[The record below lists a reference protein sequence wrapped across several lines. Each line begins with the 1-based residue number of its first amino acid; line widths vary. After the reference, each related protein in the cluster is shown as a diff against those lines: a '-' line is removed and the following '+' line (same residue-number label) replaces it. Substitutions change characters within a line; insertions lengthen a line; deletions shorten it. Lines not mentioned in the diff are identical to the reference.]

1 MKTSVNRQNGL
12 PFKRHKPTPFGLRY
26 RSPALATVR
35 HFMAVVLCGLTT
47 LAWAQTAEPA
57 APVIPPAP
65 VPAPVPAPSVA
76 EPAAVVAPTA
86 APVIPVDPCRP
97 LTDQAMSADFK
108 AASAQSQ
115 RKGADELSA
124 LFDEAINLW
133 QRAGDACTGRAKE
146 RALRNLQDSRKSRGA
161 LSELLDSGAQCA
173 SSHKDADALHELA
186 KQAST
191 ERRWL
196 DASLLYRKAE
206 NMWELASESCTGNQQ
221 QQALK
226 RREEAET
233 DGHNTEFCAPVFDRA
248 RTLSQK
254 LRAANSA
261 SNDEKTRASLL
272 AETAW
277 RDASGQCRGNALE
290 VSRNNIQ
297 TIARERGTAWVATRE
312 AGVTAPLP
320 SLAPAPVAVASAFTT
335 PSAAPRLASASPAA
349 AVASLALATS
359 VGAGVAGTGSATG
372 GGSSAAV
379 SAATAL
385 TPAKAAGTPSLT
397 TAGKIGTALPPEFVA
412 GTARFSGTF
421 VTAAANNGDGTSYS
435 GRGKVVWD
443 NGDSFDGSLVK
454 GQRQGEGQFVWASGQ
469 RYSGTWEQDQPR
481 GQGQMQFTNGNRYQ
495 GRVED
500 GLPEGQGVMRYA
512 SGDEFTGQL
521 KRGSPNGRGVYA
533 WASGQRFE
541 GEWLQG
547 VAQGAGTLKFANGD
561 VFEGP
566 VRDGVPH
573 GPGRLVYA
581 SGDIYTGNFKNGR
594 PDGEGRFAWKMG
606 DVYTGQWRDGL
617 KEGAGVMTWANGDRW
632 EGRFSRDEQAEGVL
646 IRRGG

>member
-1 MKTSVNRQNGL
+1 MN
-12 PFKRHKPTPFGLRY
+12 
-26 RSPALATVR
+26 
-35 HFMAVVLCGLTT
+35 T
-47 LAWAQTAEPA
+47 LARVFRDLFLAACFCALTGLVGAQTAEP
-57 APVIPPAP
+57 PAP
-65 VPAPVPAPSVA
+65 APAPAPAPTPTTTA
-76 EPAAVVAPTA
+76 EPAAA
-86 APVIPVDPCRP
+86 APVVPVDACRP

-108 AASAQSQ
+108 AATAQSQ

-248 RTLSQK
+248 RSLSQK
-254 LRAANSA
+254 LRTANAATNE
-261 SNDEKTRASLL
+261 EKTRASLL

-277 RDASGQCRGNALE
+277 RDASGQCRGSALE

-297 TIARERGTAWVATRE
+297 TIARERGTAWVAMRE
-312 AGVTAPLP
+312 SGVA
-320 SLAPAPVAVASAFTT
+320 APAPAPAPAAPAQRVAS
-335 PSAAPRLASASPAA
+335 A
-349 AVASLALATS
+349 AVASVVAPLALAS
-359 VGAGVAGTGSATG
+359 AVGSGTVGTAIA
-372 GGSSAAV
+372 SS
-379 SAATAL
+379 SATAL
-385 TPAKAAGTPSLT
+385 VKAS
-397 TAGKIGTALPPEFVA
+397 TAAPPTLVTSKPNAALPAEFVA
-412 GTARFSGTF
+412 GTARFSGSF
-421 VTAAANNGDGTSYS
+421 VTDSSRDGDGTSYS

-443 NGDSFDGSLVK
+443 NGDSYDGSLVK
-454 GQRQGEGQFVWASGQ
+454 GQRQGEGQFIWASGQ

-521 KRGSPNGRGVYA
+521 KRGSPNGRGVYV
-533 WASGQRFE
+533 WAAGQRFE

-561 VFEGP
+561 IFEGP

-581 SGDIYTGNFKNGR
+581 NGDTYTGNFKNGR

-606 DVYTGQWRDGL
+606 DVYAGQWRDGL
-617 KEGAGVMTWANGDRW
+617 KDGAGVMTWANGDRW
-632 EGRFSRDEQAEGVL
+632 EGRFSRDEQVEGQL
-646 IRRGG
+646 IRKGG

>member
-1 MKTSVNRQNGL
+1 MNTVARVFRGCFSA
-12 PFKRHKPTPFGLRY
+12 
-26 RSPALATVR
+26 ALL
-35 HFMAVVLCGLTT
+35 AVLA
-47 LAWAQTAEPA
+47 AWASAQTTEPPAPAPAPAAAPAAEPAVAPA
-57 APVIPPAP
+57 APV
-65 VPAPVPAPSVA
+65 
-76 EPAAVVAPTA
+76 T
-86 APVIPVDPCRP
+86 PVDPCRP

-108 AASAQSQ
+108 AATAQSQ

-124 LFDEAINLW
+124 LFEEAINLW

-206 NMWELASESCTGNQQ
+206 NMWELAAESCTGNQQ

-248 RTLSQK
+248 RSLSQK
-254 LRAANSA
+254 LRAANA
-261 SNDEKTRASLL
+261 ATNEEKTRASLL

-277 RDASGQCRGNALE
+277 RDASGQCRGSALE

-297 TIARERGTAWVATRE
+297 TIARERGTAWVAVRE
-312 AGVTAPLP
+312 TGVAAPLP
-320 SLAPAPVAVASAFTT
+320 VAAAAAVVPRVAS
-335 PSAAPRLASASPAA
+335 SAA
-349 AVASLALATS
+349 AVAPLALA
-359 VGAGVAGTGSATG
+359 A
-372 GGSSAAV
+372 
-379 SAATAL
+379 
-385 TPAKAAGTPSLT
+385 AAGTSNAATGATTSATAAAAAGGLPTLVKASAASTSTSASTLLT
-397 TAGKIGTALPPEFVA
+397 TKPNAALPSEFVA
-412 GTARFSGTF
+412 GTARFSGSFTLD
-421 VTAAANNGDGTSYS
+421 ADGTTYS

-443 NGDSFDGSLVK
+443 SGDSYDGSLVK
-454 GQRQGEGQFVWASGQ
+454 GQRQGEGQFIWASGQ

-500 GLPEGQGVMRYA
+500 GLPQGQGVMKYA

-521 KRGSPNGRGVYA
+521 QRGSPNGRGVYV
-533 WASGQRFE
+533 WAAGQRFE

-581 SGDIYTGNFKNGR
+581 NGDIYTGNFKNGR

-606 DVYTGQWRDGL
+606 DVYAGQWRDGL
-617 KEGAGVMTWANGDRW
+617 KDGAGVMTWANGDRW
-632 EGRFSRDEQAEGVL
+632 EGRFSRDEQGEGQL
-646 IRRGG
+646 IRKGG

>member
-1 MKTSVNRQNGL
+1 
-12 PFKRHKPTPFGLRY
+12 
-26 RSPALATVR
+26 
-35 HFMAVVLCGLTT
+35 
-47 LAWAQTAEPA
+47 
-57 APVIPPAP
+57 
-65 VPAPVPAPSVA
+65 
-76 EPAAVVAPTA
+76 
-86 APVIPVDPCRP
+86 

-108 AASAQSQ
+108 AATAQSQ

-124 LFDEAINLW
+124 LFDEAIKLW
-133 QRAGDACTGRAKE
+133 QRAGDACTGRAQE

-161 LSELLDSGAQCA
+161 LNELLDSGAQCA

-206 NMWELASESCTGNQQ
+206 NMWELAAESCTGNQQ

-254 LRAANSA
+254 LRAANGA
-261 SNDEKTRASLL
+261 SSDEKTRASLL

-277 RDASGQCRGNALE
+277 RDASTQCRGSALE
-290 VSRNNIQ
+290 AARNNVQ

-312 AGVTAPLP
+312 AGVVVA
-320 SLAPAPVAVASAFTT
+320 APAPVAT
-335 PSAAPRLASASPAA
+335 PSASSAQRTAAVPGAAAVAAVPLLLLASASG
-349 AVASLALATS
+349 T
-359 VGAGVAGTGSATG
+359 GAGAD
-372 GGSSAAV
+372 
-379 SAATAL
+379 SAAT
-385 TPAKAAGTPSLT
+385 TAAATVASSGVLKLAPTQGGAAPPT
-397 TAGKIGTALPPEFVA
+397 TAATPVAKPGEFTA
-412 GTARFSGTF
+412 GSTRFSGTF
-421 VTAAANNGDGTSYS
+421 AADADGNTYS
-435 GRGKVVWD
+435 GRGKVFWE
-443 NGDSFDGSLVK
+443 NGDSFEGSLVR
-454 GQRQGEGQFVWASGQ
+454 GRRQGEGQFNWASGQ

-547 VAQGAGTLKFANGD
+547 MAQGPGTLKFANGD
-561 VFEGP
+561 IFEGP

-573 GPGRLVYA
+573 GTGRLVYA
-581 SGDIYTGNFKNGR
+581 NGDIYTGNFKNGR
-594 PDGEGRFAWKMG
+594 PDGEGRFAWKIG

-617 KEGAGVMTWANGDRW
+617 KEGTGVMTWANGDRW
-632 EGRFSRDEQAEGVL
+632 EGRFSKDEQAEGQL
-646 IRRGG
+646 IRKAG

>member
-1 MKTSVNRQNGL
+1 MT
-12 PFKRHKPTPFGLRY
+12 
-26 RSPALATVR
+26 
-35 HFMAVVLCGLTT
+35 
-47 LAWAQTAEPA
+47 
-57 APVIPPAP
+57 
-65 VPAPVPAPSVA
+65 
-76 EPAAVVAPTA
+76 
-86 APVIPVDPCRP
+86 
-97 LTDQAMSADFK
+97 ADFK
-108 AASAQSQ
+108 AASSQSQ

-206 NMWELASESCTGNQQ
+206 NMWELAAESCTGNQQ

-226 RREEAET
+226 RRDEAET

-248 RTLSQK
+248 RSLSQK

-261 SNDEKTRASLL
+261 SSDEKTRASLL

-277 RDASGQCRGNALE
+277 RDASGQCRGSALE
-290 VSRNNIQ
+290 ASRNNIQ
-297 TIARERGTAWVATRE
+297 TIARDRGTAWIDTRE
-312 AGVTAPLP
+312 VGAAAPLP
-320 SLAPAPVAVASAFTT
+320 LASPSASPAPAPVAVAT
-335 PSAAPRLASASPAA
+335 APPPAGRRVGSASSVA
-349 AVASLALATS
+349 AVAPLLLAGS
-359 VGAGVAGTGSATG
+359 VGSGVDAGVSAGVAGTGL
-372 GGSSAAV
+372 GSNAVAVTAA
-379 SAATAL
+379 AALA
-385 TPAKAAGTPSLT
+385 PAKAAGTPSLT
-397 TAGKIGTALPPEFVA
+397 TAGKIGVALPAEFVA
-412 GTARFSGTF
+412 GTARFSGSF
-421 VTAAANNGDGTSYS
+421 VTDGDGTSYS
-435 GRGKVVWD
+435 GRGTLVWD
-443 NGDSFDGSLVK
+443 NGDSFDGSLIK

-481 GQGQMQFTNGNRYQ
+481 GQGQMQFANGNRYQ

-500 GLPEGQGVMRYA
+500 GLPEGHGVMRYA

-521 KRGSPNGRGVYA
+521 KRGSPGGRGVYA
-533 WASGQRFE
+533 WAAGQRFE
-541 GEWLQG
+541 GEWMQG
-547 VAQGAGTLKFANGD
+547 IAQGPGTLKFANGD
-561 VFEGP
+561 IFEGP

-573 GPGRLVYA
+573 GTGRLVYA

-594 PDGEGRFAWKMG
+594 PDGEGRFAWKIG
-606 DVYTGQWRDGL
+606 DIYVGQWSDGQ
-617 KEGAGVMTWANGDRW
+617 KEGTGVMTWANGDRW
-632 EGRFSRDEQAEGVL
+632 EGRFSKDEQAEGQL
-646 IRRGG
+646 IRKAG

>member
-1 MKTSVNRQNGL
+1 MKTPAYLQDCSLYKKHKQN
-12 PFKRHKPTPFGLRY
+12 PFGLRY
-26 RSPALATVR
+26 RSPAKALLR
-35 HFMAVVLCGLTT
+35 YLGAVALCG
-47 LAWAQTAEPA
+47 AAAMACAQIAEPSA
-57 APVIPPAP
+57 QPLPPVTLPEAASAVAERAPV
-65 VPAPVPAPSVA
+65 
-76 EPAAVVAPTA
+76 AAH
-86 APVIPVDPCRP
+86 PVDPCRP

-108 AASAQSQ
+108 AATAQSQ

-124 LFDEAINLW
+124 LFDEAIKLW

-161 LSELLDSGAQCA
+161 LNELLDSGAQCA

-206 NMWELASESCTGNQQ
+206 NMWELAAESCTGNQQ

-254 LRAANSA
+254 LRAANSVT
-261 SNDEKTRASLL
+261 NEEKTRASLL

-277 RDASGQCRGNALE
+277 RDASGQCRGSALE

-297 TIARERGTAWVATRE
+297 TIARERGTAWVAVRE
-312 AGVTAPLP
+312 SGVTAPAP
-320 SLAPAPVAVASAFTT
+320 APAPVAAQRVASAAGAGAGAGAV
-335 PSAAPRLASASPAA
+335 SAAPLAP
-349 AVASLALATS
+349 LALASS
-359 VGAGVAGTGSATG
+359 VGAGTVGTAIASS
-372 GGSSAAV
+372 GSSGSSV
-379 SAATAL
+379 TSAL
-385 TPAKAAGTPSLT
+385 VKASTSASPTLIASKPN
-397 TAGKIGTALPPEFVA
+397 AALPAEFVA
-412 GTARFSGTF
+412 GTARFSGSF
-421 VTAAANNGDGTSYS
+421 AVDVDGTKYS
-435 GRGKVVWD
+435 GSGKVVWN
-443 NGDSFDGSLVK
+443 NGDSFEGTLVK
-454 GQRQGEGQFVWASGQ
+454 GQRQGEGQFIWASGQ

-481 GQGQMQFTNGNRYQ
+481 GQGQMQFINGDRYR
-495 GRVED
+495 GRLED
-500 GLPEGQGVMRYA
+500 GLPEGQGVIQYA

-521 KRGSPNGRGVYA
+521 KRGSPNGRGVYV
-533 WASGQRFE
+533 WAAGQRFE

-566 VRDGVPH
+566 VQGGVPH
-573 GPGRLVYA
+573 GTGRMVYA
-581 SGDIYTGNFKNGR
+581 SGDTYTGNFKNGR

-606 DVYTGQWRDGL
+606 DVYAGQWRNGL
-617 KEGAGVMTWANGDRW
+617 KDGVGVMTWANGDRW
-632 EGRFSRDEQAEGVL
+632 EGRFSKDEQAEGQL
-646 IRRGG
+646 IRKGG

>member
-1 MKTSVNRQNGL
+1 MKTSVNRQYGL

-26 RSPALATVR
+26 RSPALAPIR
-35 HFMAVVLCGLTT
+35 HFMAVALCSLTT
-47 LAWAQTAEPA
+47 LAWAQTAEPL
-57 APVIPPAP
+57 APVILPAP
-65 VPAPVPAPSVA
+65 VPSVA

-86 APVIPVDPCRP
+86 APAISVDTCRP

-161 LSELLDSGAQCA
+161 LNELLDSGAQCA

-206 NMWELASESCTGNQQ
+206 NMWELAAESCTGNQQ

-233 DGHNTEFCAPVFDRA
+233 DGHNTEFCAPLFDRA

-261 SNDEKTRASLL
+261 TNEEKTRASML

-277 RDASGQCRGNALE
+277 RDASGQCRGGALE
-290 VSRNNIQ
+290 VSRNNLQ

-320 SLAPAPVAVASAFTT
+320 SPAAAAVAVASSASASTS

-349 AVASLALATS
+349 AVASLVLATS

-372 GGSSAAV
+372 AGSTAAASV
-379 SAATAL
+379 ANAL
-385 TPAKAAGTPSLT
+385 TSAKAAGPPSLT

-412 GTARFSGTF
+412 GTARFSGSFITD
-421 VTAAANNGDGTSYS
+421 GDGTSYS

-443 NGDSFDGSLVK
+443 NGDSFDGSLIK

-469 RYSGTWEQDQPR
+469 RYSGIWEQDQPR

-500 GLPEGQGVMRYA
+500 GLPEGQGVMKYA

-547 VAQGAGTLKFANGD
+547 VAQGPGTLKFANGD
-561 VFEGP
+561 TFEGP

-573 GPGRLVYA
+573 GTGRLVY
-581 SGDIYTGNFKNGR
+581 SNGDIYTGNFKNGR

-617 KEGAGVMTWANGDRW
+617 KDGAGVMTWANGDRW
-632 EGRFSRDEQAEGVL
+632 EGRFSRDEQVEGQL
-646 IRRGG
+646 IRKAG

>member
-1 MKTSVNRQNGL
+1 
-12 PFKRHKPTPFGLRY
+12 
-26 RSPALATVR
+26 
-35 HFMAVVLCGLTT
+35 
-47 LAWAQTAEPA
+47 
-57 APVIPPAP
+57 
-65 VPAPVPAPSVA
+65 
-76 EPAAVVAPTA
+76 
-86 APVIPVDPCRP
+86 
-97 LTDQAMSADFK
+97 MSADFK
-108 AASAQSQ
+108 AATAQSQ

-124 LFDEAINLW
+124 LFDEAIKLW
-133 QRAGDACTGRAKE
+133 QRAGDTCTGRAQE

-161 LSELLDSGAQCA
+161 LNELLDSGAQCA

-206 NMWELASESCTGNQQ
+206 NMWELAAESCTGNQQ

-261 SNDEKTRASLL
+261 TNEEKTRASLL

-277 RDASGQCRGNALE
+277 RDASGQCRGSALE

-312 AGVTAPLP
+312 AGVTAALPLP
-320 SLAPAPVAVASAFTT
+320 MPAIAAAPSVATRLAVAGAPGAALAP
-335 PSAAPRLASASPAA
+335 
-349 AVASLALATS
+349 LALATAVGTGVTG
-359 VGAGVAGTGSATG
+359 VGAGAS
-372 GGSSAAV
+372 SSAAV
-379 SAATAL
+379 ATSGAL
-385 TPAKAAGTPSLT
+385 TPAKVAGTAALT
-397 TAGKIGTALPPEFVA
+397 TAGKVGTALPAEFVA
-412 GTARFSGTF
+412 GTARFSGSF
-421 VTAAANNGDGTSYS
+421 FTANSASSADTANSAGVTSYS
-435 GRGKVVWD
+435 GNGKVVWD
-443 NGDSFDGSLVK
+443 NGDSFDGTLVN
-454 GQRQGEGQFVWASGQ
+454 GQRQGEGQFIWASGQ

-521 KRGSPNGRGVYA
+521 KRGSPNGRGVYV
-533 WASGQRFE
+533 WAAGQRFE
-541 GEWLQG
+541 GEWLHG

-561 VFEGP
+561 IFEGP

-573 GPGRLVYA
+573 GTGRLVYA
-581 SGDIYTGNFKNGR
+581 NGDIYTGNFKNGR

-617 KEGAGVMTWANGDRW
+617 KDGAGVMTWANGDRW
-632 EGRFSRDEQAEGVL
+632 EGRFSRDEQVEGQL
-646 IRRGG
+646 IRKVG